1 MIWIHWT
8 SSCFELIAHSQALR
22 RAPLPLRA
30 LVSLLPRAADIG
42 NSPILKALASRD
54 SDLSTALEE
63 EADAGDDEDGDGDD
77 DDEDDRKRR
86 IFCWL

>member
-1 MIWIHWT
+1 MSTCTALAESIRSDIRRSVIWIHWT

-42 NSPILKALASRD
+42 NSPILKALASKD

-63 EADAGDDEDGDGDD
+63 ADD
-77 DDEDDRKRR
+77 
-86 IFCWL
+86 C